1 MGTGARQASKATRL
15 IGRNDASSDSMAGI
29 EWSELLKD
37 ATPVHE
43 AVLAEIITQTV
54 LPALF
59 LQNSELITSEDG
71 SVHPAEVNIHKLGG
85 LILGPDNADAVDYIN
100 SLRDRGVSL
109 DNIHL
114 ELIEPTARHLGE
126 LWDRDQIDFI
136 AVTLGVSR
144 LQRIV
149 HHFADLDSIEAYD
162 EKRRALVMVA
172 PGDDHSFGNQIVQK
186 FMRAAGWTVLTVTGF
201 ETEQAIELV
210 SRDWVAVVGV
220 SINGHGQIET
230 LRRLIGS
237 IRAHSLNPHIGV
249 MIGGPMLVTRPE
261 LVEELGA
268 DGTAVNAASAV
279 VLAKKILA
287 QGLIAQN
294 KAISRQA

>member
-1 MGTGARQASKATRL
+1 MVTGARQASKATRL
-15 IGRNDASSDSMAGI
+15 IGRKDASPDSMAGI

-43 AVLAEIITQTV
+43 AVLAQIITQTV

-59 LQNSELITSEDG
+59 LQNSELITSDDG
-71 SVHPAEVNIHKLGG
+71 AIHPAEVNIHRLGG
-85 LILGPDNADAVDYIN
+85 LILGPDNADAMDYIN

-149 HHFADLDSIEAYD
+149 HHFADLDNVEAYD
-162 EKRRALVMVA
+162 EKRRALIMVA
-172 PGDDHSFGNQIVQK
+172 PGDDHSFGNQMVQK
-186 FMRAAGWTVLTVTGF
+186 FMRAAGWTVLTLTGF
-201 ETEQAIELV
+201 ETEKATDIV
-210 SRDWVAVVGV
+210 SRNWVAVVGV
-220 SINGHGQIET
+220 SINGYVEIES
-230 LRRLIGS
+230 LRRVIAS
-237 IRAHSLNPHIGV
+237 IRAQSLNPHIGV
-249 MIGGPMLVTRPE
+249 MIGGPMLVARPE

-294 KAISRQA
+294 TAISRHA

>member
-1 MGTGARQASKATRL
+1 
-15 IGRNDASSDSMAGI
+15 MAGI

-43 AVLAEIITQTV
+43 AVLAQIITQTV

-59 LQNSELITSEDG
+59 LQNSELITSDDG
-71 SVHPAEVNIHKLGG
+71 AIHPAEVNIHRLGG
-85 LILGPDNADAVDYIN
+85 LILGPDNADAMDYIN

-149 HHFADLDSIEAYD
+149 HHFADLDNVEAYD
-162 EKRRALVMVA
+162 EKRRALIMVA
-172 PGDDHSFGNQIVQK
+172 PGDDHSFGNQMVQK
-186 FMRAAGWTVLTVTGF
+186 FMRAAGWTVLTLTGF
-201 ETEQAIELV
+201 ETEKATDIV
-210 SRDWVAVVGV
+210 SRNWVAVVGV
-220 SINGHGQIET
+220 SINGYVEIES
-230 LRRLIGS
+230 LRRVIAS
-237 IRAHSLNPHIGV
+237 IRAQSLNPHIGV
-249 MIGGPMLVTRPE
+249 MIGGPMLVARPE

-294 KAISRQA
+294 TAISRHA